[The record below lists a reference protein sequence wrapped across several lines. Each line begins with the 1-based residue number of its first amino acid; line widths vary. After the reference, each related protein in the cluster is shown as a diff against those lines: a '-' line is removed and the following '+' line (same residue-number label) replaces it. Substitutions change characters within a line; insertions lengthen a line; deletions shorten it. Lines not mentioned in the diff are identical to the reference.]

1 MKKYHLLIIVTAQ
14 ILCSIVANAGATDV
28 LTDFKA
34 DKEFK
39 HLLEAV
45 PILLDAGGA
54 KFLKRPDGSVWFLS
68 VGITVV
74 KKPGTPNELIRRRKV
89 ALVKARGN
97 AVAELKGTRV
107 TVTSIYTTKDKVT
120 VDNGVERGSSEEAL
134 QEEIITA
141 AKGVTRDMPQVA
153 SWMNKSGELYY
164 IAIGKRLK

>member
-1 MKKYHLLIIVTAQ
+1 MKTFLYIKIAIVQLVFSLSATANDTSLLLNFNVEK
-14 ILCSIVANAGATDV
+14 G
-28 LTDFKA
+28 FKP
-34 DKEFK
+34 
-39 HLLEAV
+39 LLESV
-45 PILLDAGGA
+45 PLLLDAGGA

-89 ALVKARGN
+89 ALAKARGN

-134 QEEIITA
+134 HEEIITA

-164 IAIGKRLK
+164 IAICKRLK